1 MIMYF
6 EMTMNS
12 KHRTEQLKTKNEKDI
27 ETRKI
32 KSKGEKTER
41 IDRTC
46 ILT

>member
-1 MIMYF
+1 MYF

-32 KSKGEKTER
+32 KSTGEKTER

>member
-1 MIMYF
+1 MYF